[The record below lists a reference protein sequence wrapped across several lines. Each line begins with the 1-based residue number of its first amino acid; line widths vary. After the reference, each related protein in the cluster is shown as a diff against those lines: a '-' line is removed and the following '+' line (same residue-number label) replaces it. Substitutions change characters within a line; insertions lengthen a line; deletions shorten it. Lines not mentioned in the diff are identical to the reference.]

1 MMRVTQA
8 EGFVKPRG
16 GNLTSLKL
24 YGVLTALAL
33 WGASLFVA
41 VHLGGQGAR
50 KDCAEDKLALQTALV
65 EAGLKATERA
75 IAREAVVSENI
86 RYVERQV
93 PVLKEV
99 IRANPVPAG
108 CPAGDDPFVDS
119 LREAVD
125 GANARIRKSL

>member
-1 MMRVTQA
+1 M
-8 EGFVKPRG
+8 
-16 GNLTSLKL
+16 TSLKL
-24 YGVLTALAL
+24 YGSIAALAL
-33 WGASLFVA
+33 WGASLLFA
-41 VHLGGQGAR
+41 FHQGGLTAR

-65 EAGLKATERA
+65 QASLKEAERA

-99 IRANPVPAG
+99 IRANPIPAG
-108 CPAGDDPFVDS
+108 CAAGDDPFVDR

-125 GANARIRKSL
+125 GANARIRSSL